1 MAAWNGQV
9 PPFPV
14 PANEERRVAFL
25 REFDTL
31 YEDQREAISRICD
44 LGRELLDVRS
54 TSVTIVDRDRIRFLK
69 RSGAPTP
76 EVARADA
83 MCTWVISGTELVEL
97 PNLQKD
103 IRFANLVTVKGPP
116 FIDFYAGVPLVFDG
130 LAIGTF
136 NVTHTAPKHFGPIE
150 RRQLQWLASL
160 VADIMRLHLTQRALH
175 RREQLL
181 AQSSRLARIGG
192 WESDLETGRVTFS
205 DELYNI
211 NEMPVGAPLDMRNLL
226 QQLRQDDHEKLDAAR
241 MRLRETG
248 APFDLEIEFVTAAGN
263 TRWARVMGDSEAR
276 DGRVT
281 RLFGAVQDITE
292 RKLAEAQ
299 IQHLA
304 HHDPLTGLAN
314 RALFRE
320 RLHCAI
326 SESDRGKSQFALML
340 LDFDNFKNVNDSRG
354 HAVGD
359 KLLETAGERLRN
371 LLQTPSTVARLGGDE
386 FALIVR
392 DIQSE
397 SDVVAQAEQ
406 IVHALMQPIDLGE
419 EQLVNGVSIGVTIFP
434 KDDTE
439 ASELMKNADIALYL
453 AKSNGRGRAAYFTPS
468 LRQKFEE
475 RLALIEEVRRGIG
488 AGEFSL
494 FYQPICSMD
503 GDRTRLKGFEG
514 LMRWRHPRLGLLT
527 PAFFGMAFEDSE
539 LAKALGEIGLS
550 DAIKRI
556 QQWRAHGAEVGY
568 VALNVAPGQ
577 IASGDFFQQV
587 AETVKANNIPRGSL
601 MLEVTES
608 VYLNSDAEEIGADL
622 AMLHDI
628 GVLVA
633 LDDFGTGYAS
643 LTHLKQFPVDL
654 MKIDRSF
661 IRQIGTDTGNTAIA
675 RAVINLGRALGID
688 IVAEGVETSDQA
700 VFLSHN
706 GCTNMQGF
714 LFAQA
719 MPADDVEAFVAG
731 LDRDTLPGRKQ
742 IAS

>member
-1 MAAWNGQV
+1 MDNGNGIV

-14 PANEERRVAFL
+14 PENEERRLAFL

-44 LGRELLDVRS
+44 IGRELLDVR
-54 TSVTIVDRDRIRFLK
+54 TASVTIVDRDRIRFLK
-69 RSGAPTP
+69 RSGAPAP

-83 MCTWVISGTELVEL
+83 MCTWVIPGDELVVM
-97 PNLQKD
+97 PDLQKD
-103 IRFANLVTVKGPP
+103 PRFANLISVKGPP
-116 FIDFYAGVPLVFDG
+116 FIDFYAGVPLTLDG

-136 NVTHTAPKHFGPIE
+136 NVTHTAPRHFGPVE
-150 RRQLQWLASL
+150 LRQLQWLASL
-160 VADIMRLHLTQRALH
+160 VADIMRLHLTQRELH

-192 WESDLETGRVTFS
+192 WETDMQTGRLTFS
-205 DELYNI
+205 DELYDI
-211 NEMPVGAPLDMRNLL
+211 NEMKHGSPLEMPQLL
-226 QQLRQDDHEKLDAAR
+226 THLQEEDRVKLDAAR

-248 APFDLEIEFVTAAGN
+248 APFDIEIEFVTAAGN
-263 TRWARVMGDSEAR
+263 HRWARVMGDGETR
-276 DGRVT
+276 EGKVV

-292 RKLAEAQ
+292 RKQAEAK

-314 RALFRE
+314 RALFRQ
-320 RLHCAI
+320 RLHSAI
-326 SESDRGKSQFALML
+326 TESERDTDQFALML
-340 LDFDNFKNVNDSRG
+340 LDFDNFKNVNDTRG

-371 LLQTPSTVARLGGDE
+371 MLGTPSTVARLGGDE
-386 FALIVR
+386 FALILR
-392 DIQSE
+392 DIHSE
-397 SDVVAQAEQ
+397 ADVVAKAEQ
-406 IVHALMQPIDLGE
+406 IVRELMQPIDLGE
-419 EQLVNGVSIGVTIFP
+419 EQLVNGVSIGVTIYP
-434 KDDTE
+434 KDDTD

-453 AKSNGRGRAAYFTPS
+453 AKSSGRGRAAYFTPS

-475 RLALIEEVRRGIG
+475 RLALIEEVRRGIE

-494 FYQPICSMD
+494 YYQPICSMD
-503 GDRTRLKGFEG
+503 GDEKRLKGFEG

-527 PAFFGMAFEDSE
+527 PAFFGMAFEESE

-550 DAIKRI
+550 DALRRI
-556 QQWRAHGAEVGY
+556 DQWRQHGAQVGY

-577 IASGDFFQQV
+577 IAAGDFFQRV
-587 AETVKANNIPRGSL
+587 AERVKEARIPRGSL

-608 VYLNSDAEEIGADL
+608 VYLNADAEKIGADL
-622 AMLHDI
+622 AMLHDL
-628 GVLVA
+628 GVLIA

-700 VFLSHN
+700 VFLTHN

-731 LDRDTLPGRKQ
+731 LDTRVLPSQKQ
-742 IAS
+742 RA